1 MRHPSRIYSNPFSTA
16 LRGLTLVVFAFATL
30 GVVLAITPALLA
42 QTPTCVAG
50 QQEAENGALTGFS
63 VGTDAVASGGQYL
76 HVPDGDGSRWEP
88 SPAFRA
94 EYCFDVAVTGD
105 YHIEG
110 GVWSTDG
117 TDDSFF
123 VVVDGLMV
131 GSGRWDIA
139 HDLGYGADYVNTY
152 QLNDPTTFTLT
163 AGSHTVEIYV
173 REDGARLD
181 TIRFVE
187 VEPPPDPECEGGWYQ
202 AEDGVVTGMTVEKDY
217 VHVPEGV
224 GSHWSPDAAYSATYC
239 LTVEEDGVY
248 RVNGRTQADSYSS
261 DSFFA
266 QLDGGDTWTWF
277 VAQSKRYRNDLV
289 NDYLNDD
296 PVEVWLA
303 AGDHRVIIYARE
315 DGTRLDRIRLERVR
329 QQRCIRGRMEAEDAQ
344 VTGFDTAKDG
354 AASGGEYV
362 HAPDGS
368 GSSWSPSEDS
378 KVEFC
383 FVVDTAGK
391 LRAGGRRVG
400 RFGDERLVLGE
411 GRRSDPRPLGHCDQ
425 HELQRRRGRDG
436 QPGSLG
442 PRSCC
447 RRPLGRDPVARRR
460 NPPRLDGA
468 HPCWR
473 KLTAAPPLISVP

>member
-1 MRHPSRIYSNPFSTA
+1 MLSR
-16 LRGLTLVVFAFATL
+16 LVAN
-30 GVVLAITPALLA
+30 IC
-42 QTPTCVAG
+42 TCRTETEAAG
-50 QQEAENGALTGFS
+50 NRRPRSA
-63 VGTDAVASGGQYL
+63 
-76 HVPDGDGSRWEP
+76 
-88 SPAFRA
+88 A

-163 AGSHTVEIYV
+163 AGSHTVEIYL

-224 GSHWSPDAAYSATYC
+224 GSHWSPDAAYSAMYC
-239 LTVEEDGVY
+239 LTVEEDGLY

-383 FVVDTAGK
+383 FVVDTAGNYELAAGVWADSGTNDSFWVK
-391 LRAGGRRVG
+391 VDGVIHGRWDTAINTSYSDDVVGMASQGFRLRAT
-400 RFGDERLVLGE
+400 
-411 GRRSDPRPLGHCDQ
+411 
-425 HELQRRRGRDG
+425 
-436 QPGSLG
+436 GS
-442 PRSCC
+442 
-447 RRPLGRDPVARRR
+447 
-460 NPPRLDGA
+460 RLD
-468 HPCWR
+468 WME
-473 KLTAAPPLISVP
+473 LIPAGGS